1 MKNKLLYLTE
11 VSLKRKIKSKWFVIA
26 NLILAL
32 LIISICNIDTIIT
45 KFGGDFNQKT
55 VLHVIDNIG
64 AYDIFLQSME
74 TANISFYKDSELDY
88 IIDKVDISIDN
99 AYSKL
104 KEEDSND
111 IYIEL
116 NNDETNYLSITLL
129 SKDYIDLLD
138 YSVLNSAINS
148 TKTIIAINALSITE
162 EEYQSIY
169 KEVSINRLS
178 INEEVMDANESTET
192 LMTTVFPIVILPFF
206 MLVVYLIQMIGAE
219 VNDEKS
225 TKGMEIIISNV
236 SPTVHFTS
244 KILSGNLFVIT
255 QGILLIAY
263 LVIGILIR
271 YLTVGLSLDSIPS
284 EMTGIISSIKDT
296 SIYTNFGPILL
307 VVLILMLL
315 TFISYSLL
323 AGILASMTT
332 NTEDFQQL
340 QTPLIVVLLIAY
352 YLAIMAGMFNGSLLI
367 RILSYIPLISAIL
380 SPSLLVLGQI
390 GVIDYIISCILVIL
404 FNYILVKYGL
414 RIYKVGILNYSSTDL
429 WKKMFKAMKG

>member
-11 VSLKRKIKSKWFVIA
+11 VSLKRKIKSKWFIIA

-64 AYDIFLQSME
+64 AYDLFLQSME
-74 TANISFYKDSELDY
+74 AANISFYKDSELDY
-88 IIDKVDISIDN
+88 IIDKTDITIDE
-99 AYSKL
+99 AYSKI

-148 TKTIIAINALSITE
+148 TKAIIAINALSITE

-263 LVIGILIR
+263 LVLGILIR
-271 YLTVGLSLDSIPS
+271 YMTVGLSFDSIPS
-284 EMTGIISSIKDT
+284 EMTGIISSIKET

-315 TFISYSLL
+315 TFVSYSLL

-352 YLAIMAGMFNGSLLI
+352 YLAIMAGMFNGSILI

-390 GVIDYIISCILVIL
+390 GIIDYIISCILVIL

-414 RIYKVGILNYSSTDL
+414 RIYKVGILNYSSSDL

>member
-11 VSLKRKIKSKWFVIA
+11 VSLKRKIKSKWFIIA

-148 TKTIIAINALSITE
+148 TKAIIAINALSITE

-352 YLAIMAGMFNGSLLI
+352 YLAIMAGMFNGSVLI

>member
-1 MKNKLLYLTE
+1 
-11 VSLKRKIKSKWFVIA
+11 
-26 NLILAL
+26 
-32 LIISICNIDTIIT
+32 
-45 KFGGDFNQKT
+45 
-55 VLHVIDNIG
+55 
-64 AYDIFLQSME
+64 
-74 TANISFYKDSELDY
+74 
-88 IIDKVDISIDN
+88 
-99 AYSKL
+99 
-104 KEEDSND
+104 
-111 IYIEL
+111 
-116 NNDETNYLSITLL
+116 
-129 SKDYIDLLD
+129 
-138 YSVLNSAINS
+138 
-148 TKTIIAINALSITE
+148 
-162 EEYQSIY
+162 
-169 KEVSINRLS
+169 
-178 INEEVMDANESTET
+178 MDANESTET
-192 LMTTVFPIVILPFF
+192 LMTTVFPVVILPFF

-352 YLAIMAGMFNGSLLI
+352 YLAIMAGMFNGSILI
-367 RILSYIPLISAIL
+367 RILSYIP
-380 SPSLLVLGQI
+380 
-390 GVIDYIISCILVIL
+390 
-404 FNYILVKYGL
+404 
-414 RIYKVGILNYSSTDL
+414 
-429 WKKMFKAMKG
+429 